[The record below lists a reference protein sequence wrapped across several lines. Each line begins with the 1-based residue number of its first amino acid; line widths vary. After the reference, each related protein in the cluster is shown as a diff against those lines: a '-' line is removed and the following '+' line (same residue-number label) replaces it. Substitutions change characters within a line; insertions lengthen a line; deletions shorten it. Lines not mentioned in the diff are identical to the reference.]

1 MKKLTALILAAIMS
15 LSLAAC
21 GEEPAAA
28 PSSAIPESQQTAE
41 VPADQVED
49 EQAKA
54 DEDYTI
60 LQGFMAT
67 HSENDALLREI
78 PALTEQVKNGEAEES
93 ILSDTYKQI
102 ADSSAD
108 ILKGLGETS
117 WQTKYYDDKVASFTA
132 CVQALAD
139 LSLLTYT
146 AGIENDDSK
155 LAEMPA
161 LIEDYEAKLGAFLD
175 LMGA

>member
-1 MKKLTALILAAIMS
+1 MKKLTVLILTAIMT

-21 GEEPAAA
+21 GEEPAATS
-28 PSSAIPESQQTAE
+28 PSATPESQQTVE

-54 DEDYTI
+54 DADYAT
-60 LQGFMAT
+60 LQDFIAM
-67 HSENDALLREI
+67 HSENDAILREI

-93 ILSDTYKQI
+93 VLSDAYKQI

-108 ILKGLGETS
+108 ILSALDETS
-117 WQTKYYDDKVASFTA
+117 WQTNYYDDKVASLTA
-132 CVQALAD
+132 CVQALGE

-146 AGIENDDSK
+146 AGVENDDSA
-155 LAEMPA
+155 LAEIPA

>member
-1 MKKLTALILAAIMS
+1 M
-15 LSLAAC
+15 
-21 GEEPAAA
+21 AAA
-28 PSSAIPESQQTAE
+28 TPESQQTVE
-41 VPADQVED
+41 VPADQVEE

-54 DEDYTI
+54 DEDYAI
-60 LQGFMAT
+60 LQGFMAM
-67 HSENDALLREI
+67 HSENDAILRGI

-93 ILSDTYKQI
+93 ILSDAYKQI

-108 ILKGLGETS
+108 ILSALDETS
-117 WQTKYYDDKVASFTA
+117 WQTNYYDGKVASLTA
-132 CVQALAD
+132 CVQ
-139 LSLLTYT
+139 SLGELYQLTYT

-155 LAEMPA
+155 LVEIPA